1 MDESDIALRNL
12 TYGQF
17 RELGR
22 APTAEEVASASGS
35 SVDDVRSAWRRL
47 HDAHALVLNPGTTE
61 IKMANPFSAAPTAY
75 RVHAAGRHWYGNCAW
90 DAFGILAA
98 LHVEGQVETSCLD
111 CGEAISVE
119 VVDERPN
126 ETNLVFHCLV
136 PARQWWSDIAF
147 T

>member
-1 MDESDIALRNL
+1 VDESDIALRNL

-35 SVDDVRSAWRRL
+35 SIGDVRAGWRRL
-47 HDAHALVLNPGTTE
+47 HDAHALVINPGTTE
-61 IKMANPFSAAPTAY
+61 IRMANPFSAIVTAY
-75 RVHAAGRHWYGNCAW
+75 SVHAAGRRWYGNCAW
-90 DAFGILAA
+90 DAFGILAT
-98 LHVEGQVETSCLD
+98 LHVDGRVESSCPD
-111 CGEAISVE
+111 CREAISVE
-119 VVDERPN
+119 VYGERPN

-136 PARQWWSDIAF
+136 PARQWWNDIAF